1 MVSPHLTSPH
11 LTSPHLTSPH
21 LTSPRLTS
29 PRLTSPHLTSSHLLS
44 RLPSSLRHIL
54 AASDALISVS
64 RGFIEKFELASTKKE
79 KECLIEHMGICHSLV
94 VEVCEEYFTKMRRQV
109 FQTPKSYLS
118 FIGVY
123 KGLYRKNLD
132 DLQEREDRLRLGLEK
147 LIGGA
152 EDVAAMEVV
161 LADEQVKL
169 QIATDETN
177 QMLEG
182 LQASSAQAQAE
193 GDAVAIIK
201 TSCEADAE
209 RIGKEKAACEKDL
222 AQAQP
227 FVDMANNAID
237 SIKPGD
243 INDMKANK
251 KPVDILK
258 LIFDGLLIL
267 FGLQVNIK

>member
-1 MVSPHLTSPH
+1 M
-11 LTSPHLTSPH
+11 
-21 LTSPRLTS
+21 
-29 PRLTSPHLTSSHLLS
+29 
-44 RLPSSLRHIL
+44 
-54 AASDALISVS
+54 
-64 RGFIEKFELASTKKE
+64 
-79 KECLIEHMGICHSLV
+79 
-94 VEVCEEYFTKMRRQV
+94 
-109 FQTPKSYLS
+109 
-118 FIGVY
+118 
-123 KGLYRKNLD
+123 
-132 DLQEREDRLRLGLEK
+132 
-147 LIGGA
+147 IGGA

-169 QIATDETN
+169 QVATDETN

-201 TSCEADAE
+201 ASCEADAE

-227 FVDMANNAID
+227 FVDMANSAID

-267 FGLQVNIK
+267 FGLQVERVKPMTLNIKKLDVDFLEPSFTECVLIRCKI